1 MIKTESFV
9 FGAVWLLCALPHL
22 YNPAQNARSA
32 ICMRPSQ
39 RVKKLIP
46 LFK

>member
-39 RVKKLIP
+39 QVKKLIP